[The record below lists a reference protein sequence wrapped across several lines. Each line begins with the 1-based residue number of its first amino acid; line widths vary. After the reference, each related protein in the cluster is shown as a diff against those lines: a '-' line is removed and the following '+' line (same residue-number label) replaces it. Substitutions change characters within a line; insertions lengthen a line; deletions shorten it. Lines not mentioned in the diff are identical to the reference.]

1 MTNLVNV
8 VITKIILGAKKSS
21 VKTTKTLSELT
32 NCSGVSGEESAKF
45 IVGSSTAS
53 APKKE
58 TNANSKSKY
67 LIIYT
72 TTCLK

>member
-1 MTNLVNV
+1 V

-32 NCSGVSGEESAKF
+32 NCSGVSGDDSAKF
-45 IVGSSTAS
+45 IVGIVTDS

-58 TNANSKSKY
+58 TKVKSSRKY
-67 LIIYT
+67 FIIYMT
-72 TTCLK
+72 TYLK